1 MRYSGNL
8 CIEKSINI
16 DRALKL
22 SAKMVRKIKKNSNNK
37 KSRTIILGLTNYK
50 GKDIILRKIN
60 KFKGKDIDIN
70 EDYCKETTELRT
82 KL

>member
-1 MRYSGNL
+1 
-8 CIEKSINI
+8 
-16 DRALKL
+16 
-22 SAKMVRKIKKNSNNK
+22 MVKKIKKNSNNK
-37 KSRTIILGLTNYK
+37 KSRTIILVLTNYK

>member
-1 MRYSGNL
+1 
-8 CIEKSINI
+8 
-16 DRALKL
+16 
-22 SAKMVRKIKKNSNNK
+22 MVKKIKENSNNK
-37 KSRTIILGLTNYK
+37 KPRTIILGLTNYK

-60 KFKGKDIDIN
+60 KFKGKGIDIN